1 MIEEDRYCPD
11 IMVQLSAVHE
21 ALRTV
26 GRGLM
31 RNHLKHCT
39 TQTIMSGSPEQVE
52 STYDELL
59 DLIYKH
65 SR

>member
-1 MIEEDRYCPD
+1 MVEEDRYCPD

-39 TQTIMSGSPEQVE
+39 TKAVAHGSTDQAETVF
-52 STYDELL
+52 DELIE
-59 DLIYKH
+59 LIYTH